1 MSMSGAMWRHE
12 MDNVIKL
19 PVKPLLERLINL
31 IAQDGGPPNS
41 PVVPPRP
48 RWDNVIVFEWAKDRL
63 RPSNREVA

>member
-1 MSMSGAMWRHE
+1 

-19 PVKPLLERLINL
+19 PVRPLLERLIKL

-41 PVVPPRP
+41 PVVLPRP
-48 RWDNVIVFEWAKDRL
+48 RWDNVIAFEWAKDRL